1 MKYSKTALLATS
13 VLFSVSTLAAETPN
27 DTAIPEITVTA
38 QLRSQSIQDTP
49 VSVMAL
55 SGDDL
60 DIKGLTDIGRIAEET
75 PSLKVVPNVQPI
87 LTAFRIRGIGSN
99 GSIPGFEPEVGLFV
113 DGVFMPRSGLGIGDL
128 VDINQVQVIDGPQS
142 ALYGK
147 NVNAGVIAISTKE
160 PPKDFGGM
168 VEATG
173 SVLDGANQ
181 AFTERVRASA
191 GGAVSDDLRIGLSG
205 VAYDQGGYERNL
217 VTDQSD
223 GSARR
228 YALRAQAVYQPNE
241 DMKFR
246 LIVDHSHSDSQYN
259 ASLYQGVELAAL
271 NKALGKPCQ
280 TDDPT
285 SYDICASQNSN
296 LTSDGNDLSLQG
308 DIDLGWA
315 KLTSVSGFTEYDT
328 VRFEPDVAQLDVPL
342 ATFRDHEHGDS
353 FTQEERLSSE
363 AAGPLQWLAGGY
375 FYHADTRRG
384 DGEGEPAFTIDSPV
398 AQLLQIAP
406 GIVAGKVGY
415 AGYFQSHEVTTYE
428 AGFGQLSYAWTDKWT
443 TTGALRVQNESKS
456 ASIFS
461 ATNETAPSILT
472 LSLMPAEDK
481 GSYHVDDT
489 FETWSFDNQYRPT
502 DTAML
507 YADYGRGGKSA
518 GFNTDWGTTTP
529 AQRPYKGEIVDSFE
543 AGTKLDLFD
552 RRLRLDA
559 AGFYSIYHNYQE
571 AAFVSDYFL
580 VNNAEKVSTKGVE
593 LQGTAILGGGFS
605 TTVAGSYT
613 VAGYDTYTAGSCY
626 PGEVP
631 TNRVNGTCDRTGD
644 QLPLVPKLHAS
655 IALDYG
661 TDTAWGF
668 LYGRGEWVWSGR
680 YVTDTNYDP
689 RAVQN
694 GLGLLNLRAGMSWDT
709 LDVSLFANNALNK
722 TYTVFT
728 GPSNLFASDSSYAA
742 VLGNPAEYGITL
754 RKQF

>member
-1 MKYSKTALLATS
+1 MKYFKTALLVSSSLVSLSVFAADTS
-13 VLFSVSTLAAETPN
+13 STE
-27 DTAIPEITVTA
+27 IPEITVTA
-38 QLRSQSIQDTP
+38 QLRTQSIQDTP

-60 DIKGLTDIGRIAEET
+60 DIRGLTDISRIAEQT
-75 PSLKVVPNVQPI
+75 PSLKVIPNVQPI

-99 GSIPGFEPEVGLFV
+99 GAIPGFEPEVGLFV

-128 VDINQVQVIDGPQS
+128 VDISQVQVIDGPQS

-160 PPKDFGGM
+160 PPKTFGGM

-173 SVLDGANQ
+173 SVLDGANR
-181 AFTERVRASA
+181 AATERVKASV
-191 GGAVSDDLRIGLSG
+191 GGAVSQDLSISLSG
-205 VAYDQGGYERNL
+205 VYYNQDGYEQNL
-217 VTDQSD
+217 ITNESD
-223 GSARR
+223 GGLRR
-228 YALRAQAVYQPNE
+228 FALRGQAVYQPNE

-259 ASLYQGVELAAL
+259 APLYQGVELAAL
-271 NKALGKPCQ
+271 NKLLKKPCP
-280 TDDPT
+280 TNDPT

-296 LTSDGNDLSLQG
+296 LTSDGNDVSLQG

-328 VRFEPDVAQLDVPL
+328 VRFEPGVSQLDVPL

-353 FTQEERLSSE
+353 FTQELRLTSE
-363 AAGPLQWLAGGY
+363 TAGPLQWLAGAY
-375 FYHADTRRG
+375 FYHADMRRG
-384 DGEGEPAFTIDSPV
+384 DGDAEPAFLIDSPV
-398 AQLLQIAP
+398 ASLLQIAP

-428 AGFGQLSYAWTDKWT
+428 AGFGQLSYKPTDNWT
-443 TTGALRVQNESKS
+443 TTAALRVQNESKS

-461 ATNETAPSILT
+461 STNETAPSILT

-481 GSYHVDDT
+481 GSYHVDDS
-489 FETWSFDNQYRPT
+489 FVTWSLDNQYRLT
-502 DTAML
+502 DSAMV
-507 YADYGRGGKSA
+507 YANYGRGGKSA

-543 AGTKLDLFD
+543 AGAKLDLFD

-580 VNNAEKVSTKGVE
+580 VNNAEKVSTKGFE
-593 LQGTAILGGGFS
+593 AQATAILGGGFS
-605 TTVAGSYT
+605 STLAGSYT
-613 VAGYDTYTAGSCY
+613 QAGYDKYTSGSCY
-626 PGEVP
+626 PGEVA
-631 TNRVNGTCDRTGD
+631 TNKLTGTCDRTGY

-668 LYGRGEWVWSGR
+668 LYGRGEYVWSGR

-694 GLGLLNLRAGMSWDT
+694 GFGLVNLRLGMSWDT
-709 LDVSLFANNALNK
+709 LDLSLFANNALNK

-728 GPSNLFASDSSYAA
+728 GPSNLFSTDSAYAA
-742 VLGNPAEYGITL
+742 VLGTPAEYGITL

>member
-1 MKYSKTALLATS
+1 MKYVETALYTTS
-13 VLFSVSTLAAETPN
+13 ILISFSSIAAETN
-27 DTAIPEITVTA
+27 TAEIPEVTVTA

-60 DIKGLTDIGRIAEET
+60 DIKGLTDIARIADET
-75 PSLKVVPNVQPI
+75 PSLKVIPNVQPI

-160 PPKDFGGM
+160 PPKTFGGM

-173 SVLDGANQ
+173 SVLDGANW
-181 AFTERVRASA
+181 APTERIKASV
-191 GGAVSDDLRIGLSG
+191 GGPVSDDLAVSLSG
-205 VAYDQGGYERNL
+205 VDYNQNGYEQNL

-223 GSARR
+223 GGLRR
-228 YALRAQAVYQPNE
+228 FALRGQAVYQPSE
-241 DMKFR
+241 DIKFR
-246 LIVDHSHSDSQYN
+246 LIVDHAHSDSQYN
-259 ASLYQGVELAAL
+259 AALYQGTELAAL
-271 NKALGKPCQ
+271 NKMLGKPCP
-280 TDDPT
+280 TNDPT
-285 SYDICASQNSN
+285 SYSICASQNSN
-296 LTSDGNDLSLQG
+296 LSSDGNDASLRS
-308 DIDLGWA
+308 DLELGWA
-315 KLTSVSGFTEYDT
+315 KLTSVSGFTQYDT
-328 VRFEPDVAQLDVPL
+328 VRFEPDVSQLDVPL

-353 FTQEERLSSE
+353 FTQELRLTGE
-363 AAGPLQWLAGGY
+363 NAGPLQWLAGAY
-375 FYHADTRRG
+375 FYHADMRRG
-384 DGEGEPAFTIDSPV
+384 DGGTQPAFSIDSPI
-398 AQLLQIAP
+398 ASLLQIAP

-415 AGYFQSHEVTTYE
+415 DGFFQSHEVTNYE
-428 AGFGQLSYAWTDKWT
+428 AGFGQLSYKVTDNWT

-472 LSLMPAEDK
+472 LSLMPAEDT
-481 GSYHVDDT
+481 GAYHVSDS
-489 FETWSFDNQYRPT
+489 FVTWSLDNQYRLT
-502 DTAML
+502 DTAMV
-507 YADYGRGGKSA
+507 YANYGRGGKSA

-529 AQRPYKGEIVDSFE
+529 AERPYKGEIVDSFE

-559 AGFYSIYHNYQE
+559 AGFLSIYHNYQE

-580 VNNAEKVSTKGVE
+580 VNNAEKVTTKGVE
-593 LQGTAILGGGFS
+593 MQATARLGGGLS
-605 TTVAGSYT
+605 TTLSGSYT
-613 VAGYDTYTAGSCY
+613 LAGYDKYSAGSCY
-626 PGEVP
+626 PGEMP
-631 TNRVNGTCDRTGD
+631 TNSATGTCDRTGD
-644 QLPLVPKLHAS
+644 QLPLVPKLHTG

-661 TDTAWGF
+661 TDTALGF

-689 RAVQN
+689 RAVQHGF
-694 GLGLLNLRAGMSWDT
+694 GLVNLRIGMNWDT
-709 LDVSLFANNALNK
+709 LDLSVFANNALNK

-728 GPSNLFASDSSYAA
+728 GPSNLFASDKAFAA
-742 VLGNPAEYGITL
+742 VLGTPAEYGLTL